1 MMEEEQDILDQ
12 MSGDHSGD
20 NQETTTTDDPTDYLP
35 AYLAYLSLGFRAIFT
50 VIIVLMAGWII
61 ITIKTTRS
69 LQKIHNIY
77 VAHLMA
83 ADAISAM
90 ISLLFPGTM
99 IIGYFSG
106 MGDFIG
112 CNVFRFLLFPAIIA
126 DFTFVMISVDK
137 VIAVTFPLRYH
148 QIMRPRVV
156 FGIITTKWVLAIVLF
171 IHNLFNPEGF
181 TKVAMFG
188 TCTSNDGALLPTLI
202 THILPVF
209 SACFLTTIL
218 NVYLTFKAYQVHKQ
232 IQEES
237 KLSGGHSRGDND
249 QLKALK
255 KKQATIKKHLKP
267 MITLLVVVVGS
278 SSIGLLFPLLF
289 IPTVFLDSPAVYE
302 GVIRYVVIPNV
313 GFLALLF
320 HPFVYGLYF
329 KQVRE
334 PMMRLLKRITC
345 PCKCKSA
352 AVAPQPQRNR
362 INWLNP
368 N

>member
-1 MMEEEQDILDQ
+1 MMEEQDILDQ
-12 MSGDHSGD
+12 MSGDHSGS
-20 NQETTTTDDPTDYLP
+20 NQEATTTDDHADHLP
-35 AYLAYLSLGFRAIFT
+35 AYLAYLSLGFKVIST

-61 ITIKTTRS
+61 VTIKTTRS

-83 ADAISAM
+83 TDAISAL
-90 ISLLFPGTM
+90 ITLLLTGTM
-99 IIGYFSG
+99 TIGYFTG

-112 CNVFRFLLFPAIIA
+112 CNVFRFLLFPAIIINL
-126 DFTFVMISVDK
+126 TFLMISVDK
-137 VIAVTFPLRYH
+137 VIAITFPLRYH
-148 QIMRPRVV
+148 EIMRPRVV

-171 IHNLFNPEGF
+171 THNLFNPGVF
-181 TKVAMFG
+181 TKVAKFG
-188 TCTSNDGALLPTLI
+188 TCHSNGGTSFETW
-202 THILPVF
+202 TTYILPVF
-209 SACFLTTIL
+209 LTSFLTTIL
-218 NVYLTFKAYQVHKQ
+218 NIYLTIKAYRVHQQ

-237 KLSGGHSRGDND
+237 KLSGGHSRDND
-249 QLKALK
+249 QLKTLK
-255 KKQATIKKHLKP
+255 KKQATIKRHLKP
-267 MITLLVVVVGS
+267 MTTLLVVVLGS

-289 IPTVFLDSPAVYE
+289 IPTVFLESPAVYE
-302 GVIRYVVIPNV
+302 GIVQYVVAPNV
-313 GFLALLF
+313 GFLSLLF

-334 PMMRLLKRITC
+334 PMMRLLKMITC

-352 AVAPQPQRNR
+352 TVAPQPQRNR

>member
-12 MSGDHSGD
+12 MSGDHSGS
-20 NQETTTTDDPTDYLP
+20 NPTTDDHTDHLP
-35 AYLAYLSLGFRAIFT
+35 AYLAYLSLGFRAIST
-50 VIIVLMAGWII
+50 TTIVLMAGWII

-69 LQKIHNIY
+69 LQRIHNIY

-83 ADAISAM
+83 IDAISAI
-90 ISLLFPGTM
+90 ISLLFPGIM

-112 CNVFRFLLFPAIIA
+112 CNVFRFILFPAVIA
-126 DFTFVMISVDK
+126 DFTFAMIAVDK

-148 QIMRPRVV
+148 KIMRPRVV
-156 FGIITTKWVLAIVLF
+156 FGIITTKWVLVIVLF
-171 IHNLFNPEGF
+171 THNLFNPGGF
-181 TKVAMFG
+181 TRVAKFG
-188 TCTSNDGALLPTLI
+188 TCTSNDATLLQTLT
-202 THILPVF
+202 THVLPVF
-209 SACFLTTIL
+209 LACFFTTIL
-218 NVYLTFKAYQVHKQ
+218 NAYLTIKAYRVHKQ
-232 IQEES
+232 IQAES
-237 KLSGGHSRGDND
+237 ALSGGHSREDND
-249 QLKALK
+249 QLKALR

-267 MITLLVVVVGS
+267 MITLLVVVLGS

-289 IPTVFLDSPAVYE
+289 IPTVFLESPAVYE

>member
-12 MSGDHSGD
+12 MSGDHSGS
-20 NQETTTTDDPTDYLP
+20 NQETNTTDNHADHLP
-35 AYLAYLSLGFRAIFT
+35 AYLAYLSLSFKAIST

-61 ITIKTTRS
+61 VTIKTTRS

-90 ISLLFPGTM
+90 ISLVLTGTM
-99 IIGYFSG
+99 IIGYFTG

-112 CNVFRFLLFPAIIA
+112 CNVFKFLLFPVVIIN
-126 DFTFVMISVDK
+126 FTFVMISVDK

-156 FGIITTKWVLAIVLF
+156 FGIITTKWVLAIALF
-171 IHNLFNPEGF
+171 THNLFNPEGF
-181 TKVAMFG
+181 TKVAKFG
-188 TCTSNDGALLPTLI
+188 TCRSDEGALFETLTTFMLPIFLT
-202 THILPVF
+202 
-209 SACFLTTIL
+209 SFLTTVL
-218 NVYLTFKAYQVHKQ
+218 NIYLTIKAYQVYKQ
-232 IQEES
+232 MQEES
-237 KLSGGHSRGDND
+237 KLSGGHSTSND
-249 QLKALK
+249 HYKVLK

-267 MITLLVVVVGS
+267 MITLLIIVLGT

-289 IPTVFLDSPAVYE
+289 IPTVFLDSHAVYD
-302 GVIRYVVIPNV
+302 GVIRYVVGPNV
-313 GFLALLF
+313 GFFSLLF

>member
-12 MSGDHSGD
+12 MSGDHSGS
-20 NQETTTTDDPTDYLP
+20 NPTTDDHTDHLP
-35 AYLAYLSLGFRAIFT
+35 AYLAYFSLGFKFIST
-50 VIIVLMAGWII
+50 VTTVLMAGWII
-61 ITIKTTRS
+61 VTIKTTRS
-69 LQKIHNIY
+69 LHKIHNIY
-77 VAHLMA
+77 VAHLLA
-83 ADAISAM
+83 IDAISAT
-90 ISLLFPGTM
+90 ISLFFPGAM
-99 IIGYFSG
+99 IFGYFSG
-106 MGDFIG
+106 MGDFID
-112 CNVFRFLLFPAIIA
+112 CNVFRFLLFPAIIIHY
-126 DFTFVMISVDK
+126 TFVTISVDK

-148 QIMRPRVV
+148 QIMKPRVV

-181 TKVAMFG
+181 TKVTKFG
-188 TCTSNDGALLPTLI
+188 VCRSNEGALFETLTTYLLPIFL
-202 THILPVF
+202 
-209 SACFLTTIL
+209 ACFLTAIL
-218 NVYLTFKAYQVHKQ
+218 NIHLTIKAYRIHKQ

-237 KLSGGHSRGDND
+237 KLSGGNSREND

-255 KKQATIKKHLKP
+255 KEQATIKKHLKP
-267 MITLLVVVVGS
+267 MITLLVVVLGS
-278 SSIGLLFPLLF
+278 ASIGLLFPLLF

-302 GVIRYVVIPNV
+302 GVIRFVVAPNI
-313 GFLALLF
+313 GFFSILF
-320 HPFVYGLYF
+320 HPLVYGLYF

-345 PCKCKSA
+345 PCKCKST